1 MKFITYHVRPTE
13 ESDNEEEIGGA
24 YVNCFIESDSSQQ
37 AQEIA
42 KKQITELKW
51 EIIEL
56 EEFTNL
62 DQDTVSDENNEYY
75 EQALLDKEVFV
86 FYTYPIDEIEEE

>member
-13 ESDNEEEIGGA
+13 EFDNEEGIGGA
-24 YVNCFIESDSSQQ
+24 YVNCFIESESSQQ

-51 EIIEL
+51 EIFEL
-56 EEFTNL
+56 EELTHM
-62 DQDTVSDENNEYY
+62 DQDTVSEEKREYY
-75 EQALLDKEVFV
+75 EQALIDKEVFV
-86 FYTYPIDEIEEE
+86 FYTYPIEEQEG